1 MVGVGTVTS
10 GSGVEVDAGNVVG
23 LGVIVT
29 LLKAWVI
36 SPSECTEFVRIL
48 SS

>member
-10 GSGVEVDAGNVVG
+10 GSGVDAGNVVG